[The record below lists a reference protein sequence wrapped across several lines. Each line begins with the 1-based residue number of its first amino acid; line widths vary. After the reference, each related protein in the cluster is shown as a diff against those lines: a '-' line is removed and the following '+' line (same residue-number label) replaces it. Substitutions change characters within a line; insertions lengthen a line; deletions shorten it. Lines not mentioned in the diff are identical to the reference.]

1 MAWGLIRQLLA
12 IGLLAPMILQAAE
25 RNLYRYT
32 TDDDV
37 VVVDYQVPH
46 EYIGHGYEVLDS
58 KGKVIKV
65 VPPHLGPDGQRAR
78 DEARLEAQR
87 LQEWDESLLI
97 RYSTVADVEAARD
110 RSLGELRARLEILK
124 SNQRGYRRQV
134 EVYQVQAANQE
145 RRAGKVDVKLVIAIE
160 DLQDEIVGTER
171 AIAERELEIEQVSGS
186 YQRDIERFREL
197 EDLVEW
203 RRALS
208 TPRE

>member
-1 MAWGLIRQLLA
+1 
-12 IGLLAPMILQAAE
+12 MILQAAE